1 MKIIY
6 FSSAKYLKQPQFWL
20 SVLAVA
26 LGAIHLTLIGR
37 QKYIYETVINFLVYL
52 AVASL
57 LWEKRRN
64 FCLETKVIPAF
75 LGVLLIAFILLKTT
89 FITDDYFL
97 VLFPF
102 VSALALSLLASG
114 FKGLIRYQQELTLL
128 FFTGLPK
135 ILISSLLDIPILTA
149 KFATFLLWYSGF
161 EVSNQGVNILLPT
174 GTVEVGTDCSGRG
187 AMSYL
192 LTLAVIFLVM
202 FPTKRNNNILVP
214 IVAVIIGFV
223 VNGIRVALMAILVAT
238 SNQELFRYWHER
250 SGSLIFAIIEVS
262 LLGLFCFFLLRQE
275 EPVAD
280 DSVEPKNY

>member
-1 MKIIY
+1 MKAMY

-26 LGAIHLTLIGR
+26 LGAIHLTLSLR
-37 QKYIYETVINFLVYL
+37 QKYIYETVINVLVYL

-64 FCLETKVIPAF
+64 FCLETEVIPAF
-75 LGVLLIAFILLKTT
+75 LGALLIGFILLKTT
-89 FITDDYFL
+89 FMTDDYFL

-102 VSALALSLLASG
+102 VSAFGLSLLASG
-114 FKGLIRYQQELTLL
+114 FKGLIRYPQELILL

-250 SGSLIFAIIEVS
+250 SGSLIFAMIEVS
-262 LLGLFCFFLLRQE
+262 LLGLFCLFLLRQE
-275 EPVAD
+275 EVVAD